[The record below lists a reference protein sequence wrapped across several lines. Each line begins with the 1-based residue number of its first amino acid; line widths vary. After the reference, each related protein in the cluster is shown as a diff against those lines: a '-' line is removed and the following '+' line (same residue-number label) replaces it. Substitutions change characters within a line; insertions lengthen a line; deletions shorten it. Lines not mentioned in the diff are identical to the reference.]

1 MNTASGLQVSIG
13 QYSDK
18 GRKDINQDF
27 HGACIPKAP
36 QLASKG
42 IAVALADGISSS
54 AVSQVASESAVT
66 SFLDDYY
73 CTSDAWS
80 VKRSAQRVL
89 AATNSWLHAQN
100 QKSQFRFDKD
110 RGYVC
115 TLSALVIKSATAHL
129 FHVGDTRIYRLH
141 GSLAANGQAPALEQ
155 LTADHRVWASPEQS
169 YLGRALGITAQLEI
183 DYLALPVELGD
194 VFILATDGVYEH
206 TDAQCITSAIQAHAN
221 AQVAAQAD
229 ALDLAAKAIVQEAY
243 RRGSSDNLTVQIVR
257 VDALLSQDS
266 AEVQQQ
272 RAGLPLPPI
281 LEARAEFDG
290 YQILRELR
298 ASSRSHVYLALD
310 TDTQQQVVI
319 KTPSIDLQGDAAYL
333 DRFMLDE
340 WVARRIHSAHVL
352 KAFAATRKRHFL
364 YVVMEFVDGQTLTQW
379 MIDHPKPD
387 LEAVRAIV
395 EQIAKGLL
403 AFHRMEMLHQD
414 LRPENIMIDRSGTV
428 KIIDFGSTQVAGLAD
443 STTASGGPDILGTLQ
458 YTAPEYFVGE
468 AATPLSD
475 LFSLGVITYQM
486 LTGRLPYGTQV
497 ANSRTKAAQ
506 NKLVYASALDAQRA
520 IPAWMDGVL
529 QRAVHPNPLKR
540 YEALSEFTH
549 DLRHPNVAYLNKTRP
564 ALLARNP
571 LVFWRGL
578 ACVLALLVVVL
589 LGVIRSLK

>member
-1 MNTASGLQVSIG
+1 MNTASGLQVSVG

-27 HGACIPKAP
+27 HGACVPKAP

-54 AVSQVASESAVT
+54 AVSQVASQSAVT

-100 QKSQFRFDKD
+100 QKGQFRFDKD

-129 FHVGDTRIYRLH
+129 FQVGDTRIYRLH
-141 GSLAANGQAPALEQ
+141 GADAANSHAPALEQ
-155 LTADHRVWASPEQS
+155 LTADHRVWVSPEQS

-183 DYLALPVELGD
+183 DYLALPVEPGD

-206 TDAQCITSAIQAHAN
+206 TDALCIASAIQAHGA
-221 AQVAAQAD
+221 ALDQAAQ
-229 ALDLAAKAIVQEAY
+229 AIVQEAY

-281 LEARAEFDG
+281 LEARAVFDG

-319 KTPSIDLQGDAAYL
+319 KTPSIDLQADAAYL

-352 KAFAATRKRHFL
+352 KAFAATRKRHYL
-364 YVVMEFVDGQTLTQW
+364 YVVMEYVDGQTLTQW

-387 LEAVRAIV
+387 LEAVRAII

-468 AATPLSD
+468 AATPSAD

-486 LTGRLPYGTQV
+486 LTGRRPMARKWPT
-497 ANSRTKAAQ
+497 AAPRPP
-506 NKLVYASALDAQRA
+506 KTSWCM
-520 IPAWMDGVL
+520 PARWTRNAPSPRGWT
-529 QRAVHPNPLKR
+529 ACCSG
-540 YEALSEFTH
+540 LST
-549 DLRHPNVAYLNKTRP
+549 PTR
-564 ALLARNP
+564 
-571 LVFWRGL
+571 
-578 ACVLALLVVVL
+578 
-589 LGVIRSLK
+589 